1 MSQTGGSARY
11 QRSMAGMI
19 GAMLVTVGVI
29 VVFLVFRA
37 LTREQ
42 FEVEPQPVDY
52 LDAVS
57 QLQDAGERPVHPD
70 RLPEGWMATSVDVV
84 RGDDPA
90 WGMGVLTDDGRF
102 VGLRQEEESVDDL
115 LVVLVDEETRE
126 DGTIESPDSFTTSWS
141 AYVDDGGDRAF
152 ATEVGAE
159 TVLVYGSAPV
169 EDLEEFLGL
178 LTR

>member
-1 MSQTGGSARY
+1 MSQTGGTARY

-29 VVFLVFRA
+29 AVFLVFRA

-42 FEVEPQPVDY
+42 VEVEPQPVDY

-57 QLQDAGERPVHPD
+57 QLQDVGQRPVHPE
-70 RLPEGWMATSVDVV
+70 RLPAGWMATSVDVE

-90 WGMGVLTDDGRF
+90 WGMGVLTEDGRF
-102 VGLRQEEESVDDL
+102 VGLRQEEESVGDL
-115 LVVLVDEETRE
+115 LDVLVDEEARE
-126 DGTIESPDSFTTSWS
+126 DGAIEVPDSFTTRWTT
-141 AYVDDGGDRAF
+141 YVDDGGDHAY
-152 ATEVGAE
+152 AADVGEE
-159 TVLVYGSAPV
+159 TVLVYGSASV
-169 EDLEEFLGL
+169 DDLEEFLGL

>member
-1 MSQTGGSARY
+1 MSQQGGSARY

-19 GAMLVTVGVI
+19 GAMLVTVGLI
-29 VVFLVFRA
+29 VVFLLFRA
-37 LTREQ
+37 ATREQ
-42 FEVEPQPVDY
+42 VEVDPQPVDY

-57 QLQDAGERPVHPD
+57 QLQEVGQRPVHPA
-70 RLPEGWMATSVDVV
+70 RLPEGWMATSIDVD

-102 VGLRQEEESVDDL
+102 VGLRQEEESVGDL
-115 LVVLVDEETRE
+115 LDLFVDEEARE
-126 DGTIESPDSFTTSWS
+126 LGSVTVPGSVAPRWTT
-141 AYVDDGGDRAF
+141 YVDEGGDHAY
-152 ATEVGAE
+152 ATEVGDE

-169 EDLEEFLGL
+169 EDLEELLGL